1 MGFSRPGELFD
12 PLTNGETIGTRSGS
26 TTFLGTRGLRVD
38 NRFSWV
44 RYELAQTLTSG
55 EISVE
60 VEGLQPN
67 GAADKSRIVSMMDN
81 APNLFRSKFL
91 FNVQYRGVSGNPD
104 NAISYKVLMGD
115 EDLKSQ
121 PDFAQRSAG
130 VRTLNPGDHIPVD
143 RDMGLDV
150 PSHYSRKA
158 VLQDRSSTTAATRRQ
173 ARITR
178 RRTRPSSARTMPPT
192 SPAGT
197 PVQFTAIS
205 GSARGPVPARS
216 DSASDK

>member
-1 MGFSRPGELFD
+1 M
-12 PLTNGETIGTRSGS
+12 
-26 TTFLGTRGLRVD
+26 
-38 NRFSWV
+38 

-67 GAADKSRIVSMMDN
+67 SAADKSRIVSMMDN

-115 EDLKSQ
+115 EDLKYE

-130 VRTLNPGDHIPVD
+130 VRTLNPATTYLWTATWGSTFRLTI
-143 RDMGLDV
+143 REGG
-150 PSHYSRKA
+150 PSGPIVY
-158 VLQDRSSTTAATRRQ
+158 DRSHAT
-173 ARITR
+173 
-178 RRTRPSSARTMPPT
+178 P
-192 SPAGT
+192 GH
-197 PVQFTAIS
+197 V
-205 GSARGPVPARS
+205 
-216 DSASDK
+216 